1 MKKYV
6 ISFVCIL
13 LGTICFAQTQIATLY
28 SQGDYQQCIDEGN
41 KMLKVNASDPIV
53 HYFIGASYV
62 NLLNYKKAEK
72 YLLDA
77 RKYQYPRAIAVN
89 VNLMRAYA
97 GLKNTKLVLEE
108 LRSIANNGFRGI
120 GFLSFS
126 EFDYLR
132 ENEEYQS
139 LKNLVKENA
148 SPCLYGKNSQKLNFW
163 LGDWD
168 VMVNGSK
175 FADSWITKS
184 EGGCTLY
191 EDYRTLRGFLGQSTN
206 YFDAT
211 DSLYKQIWI
220 DASNSITHYEEVEAR
235 DGYLRMQSPDK
246 TARMTWEYNAQKDE
260 VHQWAENSNDNGQ
273 SWSMGFDGL
282 YVRKTVAIAAEIKT
296 FFSQME
302 ELFDKNQ
309 MLEIANFYT
318 TDAQILEPGGMV
330 YSGEK
335 AIKEYWKSLDGKGVS
350 WDLTVLEFENLGDDV
365 VSVLATSE
373 LEHTLNGNA
382 QMSKTKALILLKK
395 TNDGYKIHRDF
406 FHFIR

>member
-1 MKKYV
+1 MNKYL
-6 ISFVCIL
+6 ISSVCITL
-13 LGTICFAQTQIATLY
+13 CTICFSQTQIANLY

-41 KMLKVNASDPIV
+41 KMLKVNTEDGVA
-53 HYFIGASYV
+53 HYFIGASNV
-62 NLLNYKKAEK
+62 NLQRYKAAEK
-72 YLLDA
+72 YLLNA
-77 RKYQYPRAIAVN
+77 RKYQYSRTIAVN
-89 VNLMRAYA
+89 VNLMRAFA
-97 GLKNTKLVLEE
+97 GQKKTKEALVE
-108 LRSIANNGFRGI
+108 LTALANNGFRGI
-120 GFLSFS
+120 GFLSLP
-126 EFDYLR
+126 EFEYLSD
-132 ENEEYQS
+132 NEEYQS
-139 LKNLVKENA
+139 LKNVVMENG
-148 SPCLYGKNSQKLNFW
+148 SPCLYGKVPQKLDFW
-163 LGDWD
+163 VGDWD
-168 VMVNGSK
+168 VMVNGAK

-191 EDYRTLRGFLGQSTN
+191 ENYQTLRGFLGRSTN

-273 SWSMGFDGL
+273 TWSMGFDGL

-296 FFSQME
+296 LFSQME